1 MAENN
6 AKHGGLWEKIR
17 NLREKYLPYTEKT
30 VKGLVIAAMVMFG
43 WIIIWALVLKLGD
56 EDLLITT
63 YNNLKV
69 LTPEERIM
77 WDIIPFNYRGT
88 GEMIVRQVIDT
99 ILNCFVFAPFGIMLC
114 YLFKK
119 KNIIRDAAIC
129 LGISVMVELIQLATM
144 LGNPATE
151 DLITNTVGCF
161 IGYGVYYLIFKRMS
175 TKNTVILAAVVNI
188 VFGIVTIYSFVTVI
202 GAADVI
208 YGIITRKL

>member
-17 NLREKYLPYTEKT
+17 NLREKHLPYTEKT

-88 GEMIVRQVIDT
+88 EEMIVRQVIDT

-114 YLFKK
+114 YLFEK
-119 KNIIRDAAIC
+119 KNLLRDGAIC
-129 LGISVMVELIQLATM
+129 LGFSLLIELLQFATM
-144 LGNPATE
+144 LGNPAPE

-161 IGYGVYYLIFKRMS
+161 IGYGVYYLIFKHMS
-175 TKNTVILAAVVNI
+175 TKSTVILAAVVNI

>member
-88 GEMIVRQVIDT
+88 EEMIVRQVIDT
-99 ILNCFVFAPFGIMLC
+99 ILNCFVFSPFGIMLC

-144 LGNPATE
+144 LGNPAPE

-175 TKNTVILAAVVNI
+175 TKSTVILAAVVNI